1 MNVHDDPNAEQRE
14 FWRNA
19 DVWVRQQERLDTQLG
34 HIGVAAMDAVEGLQD
49 GANVLDV
56 GCGCGQTSLQWAERL
71 GGSGSVLGLD
81 ISETLIEVARRR
93 ADERAAELP
102 GAAPVSFAVADAQ
115 TADIA
120 ALAQTSGIA
129 ALGADATGSGSA
141 TDAREP
147 GVADSG
153 SNGAFRGFDLVYSR
167 FGVMF
172 FADPAAAFANLR
184 AATQPGGQLA
194 FVCWQKAR
202 QNPWLITVNKA
213 VLEVVEMPEGG
224 PSVDPFAF
232 ADTDFVR
239 GVLGDA
245 GWTRV
250 ALESFETEVLFG
262 GGPLSG
268 TVEFAM
274 DLGIARRA
282 LAGHPPET
290 HARVR
295 EAVTA
300 ALTPYAT
307 PAGVVFPAAAWIVT
321 ARN

>member
-1 MNVHDDPNAEQRE
+1 MSANDDPNAQQRE

-19 DVWVRQQERLDTQLG
+19 DVWVQEQERLDAQLG
-34 HIGVAAMDAVEGLQD
+34 HIGVAAMDAVEGLPAA
-49 GANVLDV
+49 ANVLDV
-56 GCGCGQTSLQWAERL
+56 GCGCGQTTLQWSERV
-71 GGSGSVLGLD
+71 GGSVLGLD
-81 ISETLIEVARRR
+81 ISETLIDVARRR
-93 ADERAAELP
+93 GAEHAAERPRAAPIAFEI
-102 GAAPVSFAVADAQ
+102 ADAQ

-120 ALAQTSGIA
+120 AL
-129 ALGADATGSGSA
+129 GA
-141 TDAREP
+141 
-147 GVADSG
+147 VAPG
-153 SNGAFRGFDLVYSR
+153 SNGAFGGFDLVYSR

-184 AATQPGGQLA
+184 AATRPAGQLA
-194 FVCWQKAR
+194 FACWQTPR

-250 ALESFETEVLFG
+250 GLESFETEVLFG
-262 GGPLSG
+262 GGPLSE

-300 ALTPYAT
+300 ALAPYAT